1 MYYVLAPRIGSLF
14 TFTTM
19 RPHHGFEVNAEWI
32 WSLVALHKIELSA
45 ARRELVASGKNLSR
59 HLQNMD
65 VLIKERRNEA
75 NEDMIALRNK
85 AIAATRRPFR
95 KIPAVDAWL
104 GELSAPRDR
113 RKFLVLDGPT
123 RMGKTAFAFSIVEA
137 GAALE
142 VNCAGVE
149 DPPLRAFSQS
159 KHRLI
164 LFDEASTHMVLK
176 NKRLFQA
183 PNTPV
188 IVGSSP
194 TNALAYSVFLGDTLL
209 VVSSNDW
216 ERELGVLPENQRDWL
231 VGNMVFVS
239 VREKL
244 YT

>member
-1 MYYVLAPRIGSLF
+1 MKERAS
-14 TFTTM
+14 
-19 RPHHGFEVNAEWI
+19 EA
-32 WSLVALHKIELSA
+32 IEDLI
-45 ARRELVASGKNLSR
+45 ARRNV
-59 HLQNMD
+59 
-65 VLIKERRNEA
+65 
-75 NEDMIALRNK
+75 
-85 AIAATRRPFR
+85 AIASTRRPFR
-95 KIPAVDAWL
+95 KIPAVDAWVR
-104 GELSAPRDR
+104 ELSAPRDR

-123 RMGKTAFAFSIVEA
+123 RMGKTAFAFSVVEA
-137 GAALE
+137 GASLE

-149 DPPLRAFSQS
+149 DPPLRAFNRS

-194 TNALAYSVFLGDTLL
+194 TNALAYSVLLGDTLL

-216 ERELGVLPENQRDWL
+216 ARELAALPESQRDWL

-239 VREKL
+239 VQEKL
-244 YT
+244 YL